1 MSQTWV
7 GATIQQGVKFLEM
20 ENGMKP
26 NTDIVVGEEQRHLGE
41 PMVKIRFEQGL
52 RSKKNAV
59 TSVTLIMPCDKSH
72 RIVFL
77 LYCIGIPLLD
87 PF

>member
-1 MSQTWV
+1 MER
-7 GATIQQGVKFLEM
+7 QGVKFLET

-26 NTDIVVGEEQRHLGE
+26 NTHVVVGEEQRHPGE
-41 PMVKIRFEQGL
+41 PTVKIRFEQGL

-59 TSVTLIMPCDKSH
+59 TSVTLIMPRDES
-72 RIVFL
+72 RRVVFL